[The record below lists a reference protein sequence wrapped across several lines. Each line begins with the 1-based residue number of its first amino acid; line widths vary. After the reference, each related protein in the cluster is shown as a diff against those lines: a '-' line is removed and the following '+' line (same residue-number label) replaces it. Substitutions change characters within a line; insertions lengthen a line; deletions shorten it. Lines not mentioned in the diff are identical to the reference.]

1 LKFSPVYRFQ
11 AGQNFGR
18 TFVATLN
25 YGSVRIPAEP
35 LDTRRQ
41 PHISLLDLRIDRA
54 VPLPKGRLAPF
65 VDLYNL
71 FNANPVQNTSWSSGT
86 SWLRPI
92 NIIPPRV
99 LRIGAKFDF

>member
-1 LKFSPVYRFQ
+1 M
-11 AGQNFGR
+11 
-18 TFVATLN
+18 
-25 YGSVRIPAEP
+25 
-35 LDTRRQ
+35 
-41 PHISLLDLRIDRA
+41 
-54 VPLPKGRLAPF
+54 
-65 VDLYNL
+65 DLYNL